1 MDRDEALRLLKGGQ
15 EGHIKWNRYRRGNGP
30 VPDLSKADL
39 SFAVLEGSECDSLDD
54 GAPNLSKCNLSEA
67 LFSGADLGGV
77 DLSEAILD
85 SADLTGA
92 DLEFTNLRGANLH
105 KATLHCARLTEVDL
119 RETNLSGADLTFATL
134 TQAILRGADL
144 TGAVCESTLFANTD
158 LSGVRGLE
166 SVEHLGPSTIG
177 TDTLLLSGGEIPKTF
192 LRRCDLPDAL
202 IDFLP
207 SLIGTVDS
215 IQYYSCFLSH
225 SSTNKDFARRLC
237 SKMRTKGI
245 RVWLDDEDMKGGQ
258 GLHPQID
265 EAIRSYDK
273 FLLVLSE
280 ASMESKWII
289 TELRRARLA
298 EKLEG
303 RRKLFPIRLIDF
315 KPIEVWQLSDSSGE
329 DLAEEVRKF
338 FIPDFSNWEDHD
350 SFEAA
355 FARLLKDLK
364 AEESIGSKHD

>member
-1 MDRDEALRLLKGGQ
+1 MDRDEALKLLKGGQ

-39 SFAVLEGSECDSLDD
+39 SFADLGGSECDFLDD
-54 GAPNLSKCNLSEA
+54 GAPNLSRCNLSEA
-67 LFSGADLGGV
+67 NLSGADLGA
-77 DLSEAILD
+77 DLSEAILE
-85 SADLTGA
+85 SAHLTRA

-105 KATLHCARLTEVDL
+105 KATLHDTRLFEVDL
-119 RETNLSGADLTFATL
+119 RDSNLSGADLTSANF

-177 TDTLLLSGGEIPKTF
+177 TDTLLLSGGKIPKTF
-192 LRRCDLPDAL
+192 LRGCRLPDAL

-215 IQYYSCFLSH
+215 IQFYSCFLSH

-245 RVWLDDEDMKGGQ
+245 RVWLDEEDIEGGKK
-258 GLHPQID
+258 LHEQID
-265 EAIRSYDK
+265 EAIRVYDK
-273 FLLVLSE
+273 LLLVLSPE
-280 ASMESKWII
+280 SMNSEWVR
-289 TELRRARLA
+289 TEIRKARKA
-298 EKLEG
+298 EIKEG
-303 RRKLFPIRLIDF
+303 KRKLFPIRLVDF
-315 KPIEVWQLSDSSGE
+315 NKIREWECFDADSGK
-329 DLAEEVRKF
+329 DLGVEIREF
-338 FIPDFSNWEDHD
+338 FIPDFSNWKDHD
-350 SFEAA
+350 SFESA